1 MSRMATP
8 LALAVDG
15 FLRHGEVK
23 SVKQADGDWHRE
35 SYKQMGGF
43 SVGALVGGAA
53 GAAAYKYGAALSIA
67 KFGIALGSGPIGWAL
82 LGCVVVVSAGVALG
96 AGKVTG
102 DFGEWLGGDLIY
114 NLKYK

>member
-1 MSRMATP
+1 MRRMATP

-15 FLRHGEVK
+15 FLRHGKVK

-43 SVGALVGGAA
+43 VLGAFGGGLA
-53 GAAAYKYGAALSIA
+53 GYGTVKYGATLSIA

-82 LGCVVVVSAGVALG
+82 LGCVVVVSVGVALG
-96 AGKVTG
+96 AGKVSG
-102 DFGEWLGGDLIY
+102 AGGEWLGGDLIY